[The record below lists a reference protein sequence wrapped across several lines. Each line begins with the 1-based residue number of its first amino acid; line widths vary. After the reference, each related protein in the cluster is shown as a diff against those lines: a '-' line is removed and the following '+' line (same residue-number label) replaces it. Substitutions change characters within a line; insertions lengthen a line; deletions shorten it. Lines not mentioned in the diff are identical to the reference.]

1 MKKNIRLLTHNEI
14 PRVWEI
20 DRTEL
25 IERLYVLQQGQL
37 VLSEQRFDM
46 KGWPEGE
53 AEHYTPVLLESAER
67 GAPFWGVFE
76 DDKLVAAASVDPQWR
91 GQDNTL
97 LQLSF
102 LHISHQQR
110 G

>member
-53 AEHYTPVLLESAER
+53 AEHYT
-67 GAPFWGVFE
+67 
-76 DDKLVAAASVDPQWR
+76 
-91 GQDNTL
+91 
-97 LQLSF
+97 
-102 LHISHQQR
+102 
-110 G
+110 